1 MKQKIYILLVLLTM
15 AVGASARGGEGDL
28 YFVELTADSK
38 PEGASFTMTYTEG
51 SNAAQDVST
60 FLIDEVAPVPAGALV
75 TLAVIPVTGYG
86 VTSAKAETFMDGSE
100 MRARTRGTDAAEDIT
115 ILGDVEMTKS
125 ASNPNTYT
133 FTMPTANVRIALGYK
148 YIVTADMISFG
159 MSGEFTY
166 DKTEKKPDVVVK
178 FNNVDVT
185 EDFTITYANNVK
197 AAAKDAKNAPTV
209 TVTAKATSERF
220 TGSASTTFAISQATL
235 YVKSGITAS
244 DKVYDGTATATIDC
258 SKAVLEG
265 LVSGDKVTFT
275 GVTGAFNW
283 VEVYADN
290 YVNLNYENA
299 SLSGTDAGNYTLDK
313 VNSQKTATAKVTP
326 AKMTVTAA
334 NYSGTYD
341 GQEHSITF
349 TVTGP
354 EDYDVNYGE
363 TADDCKYDASAFT
376 YSNVCEKTIY
386 YNVTATN
393 YEPATGSATIRIKP
407 RTVKVV
413 SGITASDKEFDGNAD
428 ADIDCDGAK
437 LDNIVDGETIYIFGV
452 TGTFADADPGS
463 GKTVNLDYTN
473 ALLKWGGN
481 PADNYTLDKVNSQ
494 KTATASI
501 TSGGDD
507 QPGTTVVKNE
517 DGTTTTTTVTIETNT
532 DGSNIKTI
540 TETTTD
546 ANGKAVKSIKTIVEE
561 NQNGTKTETKT
572 EITRDADGKVV
583 NSVETVVVT
592 YVDGSQTMTETTIE
606 MTRDTYG
613 NVVKSIETVAVTDV
627 DGIQTTT
634 ETTTEITRDA
644 DGKVVK
650 SVETVV
656 TDDNGIQTTTVTTI
670 ETKAD
675 GTVRKDVL
683 ETFADGT
690 SHESVTETAPDNSMK
705 VTETK
710 TNPDGTTETTEKFV
724 GKPTLG
730 EESNV
735 TDPVSGKTES
745 FSKIED
751 DGSSILSAITNAS
764 LSVATAD
771 ADNISL
777 VQSSQTVEKNGEVV
791 KSEYS
796 QSLKAK
802 KGSGNIRLVVS
813 ASVLKHKT
821 FEKDAMKKGHIIC
834 TNKGVVR
841 GFGSQLRKGSL
852 KAHTRADGSDD
863 GMIEIESG
871 VEYEILTDGDLVL
884 TLMTSEGDVEI
895 TNINITEPDEPTE
908 YVTVPIS
915 SAKQVPYCSDKN
927 LDFTDKPELKAYV
940 ATGYDKAK
948 GTIWLTRVKKVPAG
962 TGFLLMGEEG
972 NYEVP
977 VSESAS
983 DCYYKNMFK
992 GTLEGTT
999 IQTTDGKYTNY
1010 YLSNGTAGVGFYKVT
1025 KEDGVKVGAN
1035 RCYLPILTEI
1045 PANGSTGDTELIK
1058 VSAAKQV
1065 PYYTSKNLDF
1075 SSLDAQGV
1083 KAYTATGYNYSTGVI
1098 WLTRV
1103 KKVPAQTGI
1112 LVMADVEGDYNV
1124 PTTTVQSVYENMF
1137 VGSETAQTI
1146 YTNEKIGDVDYINYY
1161 LSKGTAGVGFYKV
1174 TNEDGVKMG
1183 ANRCYLP
1190 IPKRDSASGVR
1201 GKNAEDSFCKMVLSD
1216 ESNDDVIAI
1225 PLFADDATGIDI
1237 QSSIFNLQSNE
1248 VYYNLQGQRV
1258 EKPRK
1263 GIYIHNGRRVVIK

>member
-1 MKQKIYILLVLLTM
+1 MKQKIYILLALLTM

-38 PEGASFTMTYTEG
+38 PEGASFTMTYTVG
-51 SNAAQDVST
+51 SDPAQDVST

-75 TLAVIPVTGYG
+75 TLAVTPVTGYG
-86 VTSAKAETFMDGSE
+86 VTSVKAETFMDGSE
-100 MRARTRGTDAAEDIT
+100 MRARTRGTDAADGIT

-148 YIVTADMISFG
+148 YIVTSDMISVG

-166 DKTEKKPDVVVK
+166 DKTEKKPDVAVK
-178 FNNVDVT
+178 FNSGDVT
-185 EDFTITYANNVK
+185 KDFDISYSNNVK

-265 LVSGDKVTFT
+265 LVSGDKVTVT

-299 SLSGTDAGNYTLDK
+299 SLSGTDAG
-313 VNSQKTATAKVTP
+313 
-326 AKMTVTAA
+326 
-334 NYSGTYD
+334 
-341 GQEHSITF
+341 
-349 TVTGP
+349 
-354 EDYDVNYGE
+354 
-363 TADDCKYDASAFT
+363 
-376 YSNVCEKTIY
+376 
-386 YNVTATN
+386 
-393 YEPATGSATIRIKP
+393 
-407 RTVKVV
+407 
-413 SGITASDKEFDGNAD
+413 
-428 ADIDCDGAK
+428 
-437 LDNIVDGETIYIFGV
+437 
-452 TGTFADADPGS
+452 
-463 GKTVNLDYTN
+463 
-473 ALLKWGGN
+473 
-481 PADNYTLDKVNSQ
+481 NYTLDKVNSQ

-546 ANGKAVKSIKTIVEE
+546 ANRKAVWSIKTIVEE

-948 GTIWLTRVKKVPAG
+948 GTIWLTRVKQVPAG
-962 TGFLLMGEEG
+962 TGFLLTGEEG
-972 NYEVP
+972 DYEVP

-1025 KEDGVKVGAN
+1025 KEEGVKVGAN

-1075 SSLDAQGV
+1075 TTMEAQGV
-1083 KAYTATGYNYSTGVI
+1083 KAYTATGYNYNTGVI

-1112 LVMADVEGDYNV
+1112 LVMTDKSGEYNV
-1124 PTTTVQSVYENMF
+1124 PTASVQSVYENMF

-1146 YTNEKIGDVDYINYY
+1146 YTTETVGDIEYINYY
-1161 LSKGTAGVGFYKV
+1161 LSNGASGVGFYKV
-1174 TNEDGVKMG
+1174 TNPDGVKMG

-1190 IPKRDSASGVR
+1190 IPKRDAASGAR
-1201 GKNAEDSFCKMVLSD
+1201 GKNSETEAFCQLILSD

-1225 PLFADDATGIDI
+1225 PVFGGMNGEDDGTAGIEV
-1237 QSSIFNLQSNE
+1237 QSSIFNLQSND

>member
-1 MKQKIYILLVLLTM
+1 MKQKIYILLALLTM

-60 FLIDEVAPVPAGALV
+60 SLIDEVAPVPAGALV
-75 TLAVIPVTGYG
+75 TLAVTPVTGYG
-86 VTSAKAETFMDGSE
+86 VTSVKAETFMYGSE

-125 ASNPNTYT
+125 ASDPNTYT

-178 FNNVDVT
+178 FNSGDVT
-185 EDFTITYANNVK
+185 KDFDISYSNNVK

-220 TGSASTTFAISQATL
+220 TGSASTTFTISQATL

-265 LVSGDKVTFT
+265 LVSGDKVTVT

-313 VNSQKTATAKVTP
+313 VNSQKTATA
-326 AKMTVTAA
+326 
-334 NYSGTYD
+334 
-341 GQEHSITF
+341 
-349 TVTGP
+349 
-354 EDYDVNYGE
+354 
-363 TADDCKYDASAFT
+363 
-376 YSNVCEKTIY
+376 
-386 YNVTATN
+386 
-393 YEPATGSATIRIKP
+393 
-407 RTVKVV
+407 
-413 SGITASDKEFDGNAD
+413 
-428 ADIDCDGAK
+428 
-437 LDNIVDGETIYIFGV
+437 
-452 TGTFADADPGS
+452 
-463 GKTVNLDYTN
+463 
-473 ALLKWGGN
+473 
-481 PADNYTLDKVNSQ
+481 
-494 KTATASI
+494 SI

-517 DGTTTTTTVTIETNT
+517 DGTTTTTTVTIEDNV
-532 DGSNIKTI
+532 DGYYSIKTI

-546 ANGKAVKSIKTIVEE
+546 ANGK
-561 NQNGTKTETKT
+561 
-572 EITRDADGKVV
+572 
-583 NSVETVVVT
+583 
-592 YVDGSQTMTETTIE
+592 
-606 MTRDTYG
+606 
-613 NVVKSIETVAVTDV
+613 VVKSIETVVVTYGDGKQTTTETTTEITRDAHGNVVKSIKTVAVTDG
-627 DGIQTTT
+627 DGKQTTT

-644 DGKVVK
+644 DGNVVN

-656 TDDNGIQTTTVTTI
+656 VSDNNGIQSTTVTTI

-690 SHESVTETAPDNSMK
+690 LHESVTETAPDNSMK

-710 TNPDGTTETTEKFV
+710 TYPDGTTETSEKFV

-735 TDPVSGKTES
+735 TDPVNGKTES
-745 FSKIED
+745 FSKVED
-751 DGSSILSAITNAS
+751 NGSGILSAITNAS

-777 VQSSQTVEKNGEVV
+777 VQSSQIVEKNGEVV

-802 KGSGNIRLVVS
+802 KGSSNIRLVVS
-813 ASVLKHKT
+813 ASLDKT
-821 FEKDAMKKGHIIC
+821 FEKNAMKKGLSIC
-834 TNKGVVR
+834 TNKGDVR
-841 GFGSQLRKGSL
+841 GFGSQLKKVSL

-871 VEYEILTDGDLVL
+871 VEYEILTDGDLIL
-884 TLMTSEGDVEI
+884 TLMTSESDVEI
-895 TNINITEPDEPTE
+895 TSINIIEPDAPTE
-908 YVTVPIS
+908 YATIS
-915 SAKQVPYCSDKN
+915 ISKAKQVPYCSEYN

-962 TGFLLMGEEG
+962 TGFLLTGEEG

-992 GTLEGTT
+992 GTLEGMT
-999 IQTTDGKYTNY
+999 IQTTDGDYTNY

-1025 KEDGVKVGAN
+1025 NENGVSIKAN
-1035 RCYLPILTEI
+1035 RCYLPIPTDI
-1045 PANGSTGDTELIK
+1045 PAEGSEGSEVAIK
-1058 VSAAKQV
+1058 VTDALQV
-1065 PYYTSKNLDF
+1065 PYYTSQSLDF
-1075 SSLDAQGV
+1075 TTMEAQGV
-1083 KAYTATGYNYSTGVI
+1083 KAYTATGYNYASGTI

-1103 KKVPAQTGI
+1103 KKVPAETGV
-1112 LVMADVEGDYNV
+1112 LVMAEKSGTYNV
-1124 PTTTVQSVYENMF
+1124 PTASVQSVYENMF
-1137 VGSETAQTI
+1137 VGSLTAQTI
-1146 YTNEKIGDVDYINYY
+1146 YTNETIDGVDYVNYY
-1161 LSKGTAGVGFYKV
+1161 LSKGNAGVGFYKV
-1174 TNEDGVKMG
+1174 TNPEGVKMG

-1190 IPKRDSASGVR
+1190 IPKRDAASGAR
-1201 GKNAEDSFCKMVLSD
+1201 GKNSETEAFCQMILSD

-1225 PLFADDATGIDI
+1225 PVFGGMNGEDDGTTGISTQFQNAEQD
-1237 QSSIFNLQSNE
+1237 
-1248 VYYNLQGQRV
+1248 VYFNLQGQRV
-1258 EKPRK
+1258 ENPGK
-1263 GIYIHNGRRVVIK
+1263 GIYIHNGRRVVIRSTTK